1 MTTILN
7 TTIEQ
12 IDTISEPPR
21 IKALSNAQR
30 IRKVIFE
37 LVETEKSYVQV
48 SLSFE
53 YNFQNRKKLVIDN
66 KCYSFRICNV

>member
-12 IDTISEPPR
+12 IDTIGEPPPR

-48 SLSFE
+48 SLSFR
-53 YNFQNRKKLVIDN
+53 YDFQKRKKT
-66 KCYSFRICNV
+66 

>member
-12 IDTISEPPR
+12 IDIISEPPR

-37 LVETEKSYVQV
+37 LLETEKSYVQV
-48 SLSFE
+48 SLSSQ
-53 YNFQNRKKLVIDN
+53 YNFQKRKKLVIDN